1 MSATFSISARQ
12 AYGVARVCR
21 VWGLSRASFYR
32 HRCPAP
38 QVNFVPETGQFS
50 Y

>member
-21 VWGLSRASFYR
+21 VWGLS
-32 HRCPAP
+32 
-38 QVNFVPETGQFS
+38 QGQAACAG
-50 Y
+50 